1 MQSDAAQ
8 IRGALGGQPGDGV
21 PESGGRFVAGRVQA
35 HEAGRRPQRAK
46 LSLLEKRRQ
55 GARGATNKRI
65 SAEWSCEKHAFWG
78 VAMRRAGVCVS
89 SRAPLYVCVRITLGG
104 SSERGEPRSGRGRP
118 QKVRLSPR
126 P

>member
-1 MQSDAAQ
+1 VQSDAAQ

-65 SAEWSCEKHAFWG
+65 STEGSCECILG
-78 VAMRRAGVCVS
+78 VSYALRGCACVLTRSPLRVRAYHI
-89 SRAPLYVCVRITLGG
+89 RWI
-104 SSERGEPRSGRGRP
+104 
-118 QKVRLSPR
+118 K
-126 P
+126 